1 MSSLITVDSAAT
13 LLNNIRAD
21 IEPLVIDNG
30 QTFDRLKSV
39 FLIAVQQN
47 PDILKCTEES
57 LRREIS
63 KCAADGL
70 VPDSKEAVI
79 LPYKNSNGIYL
90 ANYQPMVMGIIKRMK
105 ELGGVFSIACSVVHK
120 NDEFIYDE
128 ADPDALS
135 HKPDRFASIE
145 ERGAIIGG
153 YAVFRD
159 NLRRVMHTEVMTMAD
174 FEAVRKASKAPNSPA
189 WTTWPTEMYR
199 KSVLRRGAKY
209 ISINNDKIRAL
220 IERQDDM
227 FDYSQPRVAERINP
241 FTGQVLEHEPA
252 RSISHQQSESLPI
265 NASQTKE
272 KQPVENGQPQQEKSS
287 KKAHTQKQNQETVK
301 SNVLPKVPDI
311 SIGSE
316 DKDKL
321 VEAVEKVLAIAT
333 DKTITAEER
342 RGVLKEAAKNWQPLI
357 PDYAKPLIKACI
369 DMVDWSIHKEIAG
382 EAWTA
387 DHAVFVHDAK
397 ELLGVDK
404 LKVGKYQ

>member
-1 MSSLITVDSAAT
+1 MSNQITVDSAAT
-13 LLNNIRAD
+13 LLDNIRAVV
-21 IEPLVIDNG
+21 EPLVIDNG

-47 PDILKCTEES
+47 PDILKCSEES

-79 LPYKNSNGIYL
+79 LPYKNSSGVFL

-189 WTTWPTEMYR
+189 WTIWPTEMYR

-220 IERQDDM
+220 IERQDEM
-227 FDYSQPRVAERINP
+227 FDYSQPRVAERVNP

-252 RSISHQQSESLPI
+252 RSISHQQSEALTFT
-265 NASQTKE
+265 ASQAKE
-272 KQPVENGQPQQEKSS
+272 MQPIENGQPVQEQSS
-287 KKAHTQKQNQETVK
+287 KKAHAQKQKQEPVK
-301 SNVLPKVPDI
+301 TNVLPKVPDI
-311 SIGSE
+311 SIASE
-316 DKDKL
+316 DKEKL

-333 DKTITAEER
+333 DKTISAEER
-342 RGVLKEAAKNWQPLI
+342 RGVLKEAAKNWQPHI
-357 PDYAKPLIKACI
+357 PEYAKPLIKACI

-382 EAWTA
+382 EPWTA

>member
-1 MSSLITVDSAAT
+1 MRGRILD
-13 LLNNIRAD
+13 NIRAVV
-21 IEPLVIDNG
+21 EPLVIDNG

-47 PDILKCTEES
+47 PDILKCSEES

-79 LPYKNSNGIYL
+79 LPYKNSSGVFL

-220 IERQDDM
+220 IERQDEM
-227 FDYSQPRVAERINP
+227 FDYSQQRVAERVNP

-252 RSISHQQSESLPI
+252 RSISHQQSEALPFT
-265 NASQTKE
+265 ASQAKE
-272 KQPVENGQPQQEKSS
+272 MQPIENGQPVQEQSG
-287 KKAHTQKQNQETVK
+287 KKAHAQKQKQEPVK
-301 SNVLPKVPDI
+301 TNVLPKVD
-311 SIGSE
+311 E
-316 DKDKL
+316 
-321 VEAVEKVLAIAT
+321 
-333 DKTITAEER
+333 
-342 RGVLKEAAKNWQPLI
+342 
-357 PDYAKPLIKACI
+357 DYAPLPDVTMSGGMKGELRRLQDEVVLLRKANANNLAADKYNRHYMSKLSECMEEAIKYI
-369 DMVDWSIHKEIAG
+369 RGGFYTRITSIRKLNALG
-382 EAWTA
+382 EEMEGFKGWR
-387 DHAVFVHDAK
+387 DPS
-397 ELLGVDK
+397 
-404 LKVGKYQ
+404 